1 MEARWGRG
9 GRARDR
15 GRAGCPFGSTLG
27 VRARSELL
35 IASDRTGAFC
45 MVLTLK
51 RVCVLNTGGQR
62 TCGVHMRML
71 REGQTVHRG
80 HAQPKERLILVG
92 LLERAALCRW
102 TTAGVEAGTPHAA
115 QWHYDWSRPWRRYR
129 REKPSNHDSSA
140 TVLSVTCRPSCTPL
154 GGPWFMLVS

>member
-1 MEARWGRG
+1 
-9 GRARDR
+9 
-15 GRAGCPFGSTLG
+15 
-27 VRARSELL
+27 
-35 IASDRTGAFC
+35 
-45 MVLTLK
+45 
-51 RVCVLNTGGQR
+51 
-62 TCGVHMRML
+62 
-71 REGQTVHRG
+71 
-80 HAQPKERLILVG
+80 LVG

-154 GGPWFMLVS
+154 GGPWFMCLCWSHKFNLNHGSAVLKPLINTTAAASPL